1 MIQKILFALGA
12 VATFEGLLL
21 ALAPQRTVEVLK
33 KFSELS
39 SKQRSYFGLFTLM
52 VGVVIFWI
60 SGI

>member
-1 MIQKILFALGA
+1 
-12 VATFEGLLL
+12 
-21 ALAPQRTVEVLK
+21 VEVLK

-52 VGVVIFWI
+52 VGVVLFWI